1 MQSPESPTSQEVD
14 TLRKRVNEAL
24 LRYSDK
30 DLNYSRI
37 TLISKP
43 LHDVDGPYALWY
55 ETLDVRTKVGKST
68 LKLAA
73 DEVAWGERHT
83 NELGILEIISLRINK
98 ALMESTSDELWGFNR
113 PIFRL
118 EKKEVLAQKG
128 INAALWYEVHEVAGE
143 EFENR

>member
-1 MQSPESPTSQEVD
+1 MQPPESPISQEAD
-14 TLRKRVNEAL
+14 ALRKRVNEAL
-24 LRYSDK
+24 LLYSDK

-43 LHDVDGPYALWY
+43 LHDMDGPYSLWY
-55 ETLDVRTKVGKST
+55 EILDVRTKAGRST
-68 LKLAA
+68 FKGAA

-83 NELGILEIISLRINK
+83 NELGILEIVSLRINK
-98 ALMESTSDELWGFNR
+98 VLMESTSDEFWGFNR

-128 INAALWYEVHEVAGE
+128 INVALWYEIHEVAGE